1 VILGLPYRPQTWATN
16 MFCALQGA
24 QDDTWLRSPEWKQ
37 FTNVRKEMEQRQM
50 SVSVIQAITLSTIC
64 FPRHGRNCD
73 RNLRNPSYQQ
83 EEMTWTLP
91 PGTSPSEAKAKQG
104 EWLAEIETRIAA
116 LRAAK
121 NGHGQPLTRRNAHA
135 LAGEW
140 YRWFIAR
147 NEPDLRTPSYW
158 KKQSDTLLWD
168 VLYPHAP
175 DEFLR
180 DTKAD
185 PSGNGGP
192 SQSCAKQ
199 SGPWSLRRQR

>member
-1 VILGLPYRPQTWATN
+1 MAT
-16 MFCALQGA
+16 
-24 QDDTWLRSPEWKQ
+24 
-37 FTNVRKEMEQRQM
+37 V
-50 SVSVIQAITLSTIC
+50 
-64 FPRHGRNCD
+64 
-73 RNLRNPSYQQ
+73 
-83 EEMTWTLP
+83 
-91 PGTSPSEAKAKQG
+91 SPSRDG
-104 EWLAEIETRIAA
+104 I
-116 LRAAK
+116 
-121 NGHGQPLTRRNAHA
+121 AHA

-185 PSGNGGP
+185 PQWEWRAQP
-192 SQSCAKQ
+192 EVREAVRPLVAQEAKVT
-199 SGPWSLRRQR
+199 SFLLEKGLA